1 MSAETQINA
10 ALLADGPVTAVVG
23 SGSVARIYPDF
34 LAQEIILPGLVNQR
48 AETEYV
54 NTIHT
59 GAAVASRIIM
69 ETWCLAET
77 RIAAEQLA
85 DLVEPAL
92 TAAEFR
98 IVGRRPEYDQDTL
111 TYATVVSSEVWPE

>member
-1 MSAETQINA
+1 MSAETLINA
-10 ALLADGPVTAVVG
+10 ALLAAAPVTAVVG
-23 SGSVARIYPDF
+23 AGANARIYPDF
-34 LAQEIILPGLVNQR
+34 LAQEIVLPGLVNQR
-48 AETEYV
+48 AETEFV

-59 GAAVASRIIM
+59 GVPVASRITM

-92 TAAEFR
+92 SSADFR
-98 IVGRRPEYDQDTL
+98 IVGRRPEYDAETL
-111 TYATVVSSEVWPE
+111 TYATVVSSEVWP